1 MVQEWEVR
9 QVIRA
14 VKTVR
19 ERVSEIRKE
28 IWILGTDSETALN
41 ALLEASCKL
50 SEAIGA
56 LSVVNTE

>member
-9 QVIRA
+9 QITRG
-14 VKTVR
+14 VKMAR
-19 ERVSEIRKE
+19 ELVGDMREKVLRM
-28 IWILGTDSETALN
+28 DAETASN

-56 LSVVNTE
+56 LSVVDTE